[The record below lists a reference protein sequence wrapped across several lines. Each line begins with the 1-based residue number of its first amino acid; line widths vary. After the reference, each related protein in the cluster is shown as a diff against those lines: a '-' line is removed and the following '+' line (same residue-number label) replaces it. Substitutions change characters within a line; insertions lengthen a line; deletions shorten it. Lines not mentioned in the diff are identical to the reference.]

1 MGQTIRHTELSF
13 GNPDFMK
20 LAEAFGWHGHRCE
33 RSVDLRYTLEQA
45 FTETGP
51 SLVVI
56 PIDYAEN
63 QKLTERLGN
72 IVCPI

>member
-1 MGQTIRHTELSF
+1 
-13 GNPDFMK
+13 MK
-20 LAEAFGWHGHRCE
+20 LAKAFDWHGHRCE
-33 RSVDLRYTLEQA
+33 RSVDLRDTLEQA
-45 FTETGP
+45 FIETGQ

-72 IVCPI
+72 IICPT